1 MSLQGS
7 TAHPLRIYSSVTS
20 LLVSPSSNHC
30 REHTFT
36 GAAHSS
42 APLHTKERTRLEE
55 PAYPAHPL
63 VEEGMGAPERHSVPT
78 FPTCP
83 LVTSFPASNSLSSA
97 SESEP
102 RLALLHIHCW
112 TPAALL
118 LPLSTTK
125 PPSQSHHSP
134 KPVIFE
140 LKIRCSSMFRL
151 QPAQPSTSE
160 VMSRLCSSRQLN
172 QKAAKCRVLSHRG
185 SQTCVRSTE
194 LQPAPKRKHITG
206 PNPSQTA
213 HCLLLMVL
221 NPS

>member
-102 RLALLHIHCW
+102 RLALLAH
-112 TPAALL
+112 PLL
-118 LPLSTTK
+118 DS
-125 PPSQSHHSP
+125 S
-134 KPVIFE
+134 
-140 LKIRCSSMFRL
+140 CS
-151 QPAQPSTSE
+151 
-160 VMSRLCSSRQLN
+160 
-172 QKAAKCRVLSHRG
+172 
-185 SQTCVRSTE
+185 
-194 LQPAPKRKHITG
+194 PAPFVHHKTTQSVT
-206 PNPSQTA
+206 PLPQTS
-213 HCLLLMVL
+213 
-221 NPS
+221 NF